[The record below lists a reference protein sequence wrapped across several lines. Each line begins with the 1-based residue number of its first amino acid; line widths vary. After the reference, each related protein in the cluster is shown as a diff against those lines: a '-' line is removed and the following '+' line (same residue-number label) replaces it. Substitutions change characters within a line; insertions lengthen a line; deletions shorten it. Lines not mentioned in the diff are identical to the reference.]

1 MQEREEKCRSDIG
14 VIEGIVAKT
23 EGLRVEIQAM
33 AAKGELETVFGTQ
46 ERKEVAK
53 VDAFKEHTSALR
65 RHMDNTSAYLKKEYS
80 KVSKKITE
88 AKLIMQQSLGINID
102 NFENQLNE
110 EEEAKLAKELVQT
123 LDD

>member
-1 MQEREEKCRSDIG
+1 
-14 VIEGIVAKT
+14 
-23 EGLRVEIQAM
+23 
-33 AAKGELETVFGTQ
+33 
-46 ERKEVAK
+46 
-53 VDAFKEHTSALR
+53 
-65 RHMDNTSAYLKKEYS
+65 MDNTSAYLKKEYS
-80 KVSKKITE
+80 KVSEKITE